1 MKEPSSTG
9 TSEYRTLASN
19 TLFSFMINYVSLF
32 FTFIY
37 SFLLARLFTDE
48 LWGYLIIA
56 TSFITITVTISGLLP
71 PGYSFALNY
80 YIPRYRALNENAK
93 IKSVI
98 KNAFIIK
105 IVFLIPIFIFSV
117 LLITMLRNFFDTD
130 TVALFYILS
139 PLIFINSLNFIVTAI
154 NRGFNKFKYNLIFV
168 IVKDGLQIL
177 PLLIL
182 FINEVNVEIGVAAW
196 IVLISSTISL
206 VGNSLFL
213 FILVFRIKPTGSEPD
228 SFKEDLIK
236 MFRYGG
242 ATATTD
248 IFEKVWREFQLQ
260 GIGYFISP
268 NAATGF
274 NISLNYQKLSEYS
287 IKSFQFPLLNSF
299 TTLNVKENYE
309 QIERI
314 YKIAYRMTLFL
325 ILFISGILF
334 LSVEFVLDFLF
345 LEGRLIF
352 SNFLRL
358 ILLATIFKILASFV
372 QSHLNAQHKV
382 KISLVLRFL
391 YTSISVPL
399 FFMGLYFGGVEG
411 AILYGL
417 ILGNLLS
424 MVIQIYATYRFAK
437 IKLNIK
443 KILIQYLTFF
453 GPLVITILLKEF
465 FLKDVSL
472 NLIEDLGLT
481 LFKNFD
487 FISISIFII
496 LFIFFNF
503 MLKTVTTSDISS
515 FESFLNKKRFFD
527 KYLIKGLR
535 VVKKFTRN

>member
-1 MKEPSSTG
+1 MKEPLSEG
-9 TSEYRTLASN
+9 NSEYRTLASN

-37 SFLLARLFTDE
+37 SFLLARLFSDE
-48 LWGYLIIA
+48 IWGFLIIA

-80 YIPRYRALNENAK
+80 YIPRYRALNENTK

-105 IVFLIPIFIFSV
+105 LGFLIPIFIFSV
-117 LLITMLRNFFDTD
+117 LLITLLRNFFDTD

-139 PLIFINSLNFIVTAI
+139 PLIFVNSLNFIVTAI

-168 IVKDGLQIL
+168 IVKDGLQII

-182 FINEVNVEIGVAAW
+182 YIKGINVEIGVAAW
-196 IVLISSTISL
+196 IILISSTISL

-213 FILVFRIKPTGSEPD
+213 FIMVFRIKPTGNEPD

-242 ATATTD
+242 ATAATD
-248 IFEKVWREFQLQ
+248 MFEKVWREFQLQ
-260 GIGYFISP
+260 GIGFISP

-309 QIERI
+309 QIDRI

-334 LSVEFVLDFLF
+334 FSVEFVLDFLF

-382 KISLVLRFL
+382 KLSLVLRIL
-391 YTSISVPL
+391 YTSISIPL

-417 ILGNLLS
+417 IIGNLIS
-424 MVIQIYATYRFAK
+424 MVIQIYATYRFGN

-465 FLKDVSL
+465 LIKDVSL

-503 MLKTVTTSDISS
+503 MLKTVTTSDINS

-535 VVKKFTRN
+535 VVKRFTRN

>member
-1 MKEPSSTG
+1 MKEPLSEG
-9 TSEYRTLASN
+9 NSEYRTLASN

-37 SFLLARLFTDE
+37 SFLLARLFSDE
-48 LWGYLIIA
+48 IWGFLIIA

-80 YIPRYRALNENAK
+80 YIPRYRALNENTK

-105 IVFLIPIFIFSV
+105 LGFLIPIFIFSV
-117 LLITMLRNFFDTD
+117 LLITLLRNFFDTD

-139 PLIFINSLNFIVTAI
+139 PLIFVNSLNFIVTAI

-168 IVKDGLQIL
+168 IVKDGLQII

-182 FINEVNVEIGVAAW
+182 YIKGINVEIGVAAW
-196 IVLISSTISL
+196 IILISSTISL

-213 FILVFRIKPTGSEPD
+213 FIMVFRIKPTGNEPD

-242 ATATTD
+242 ATAATD
-248 IFEKVWREFQLQ
+248 MFEKVWREFQLQ
-260 GIGYFISP
+260 GIGFISP

-309 QIERI
+309 QIDRI

-334 LSVEFVLDFLF
+334 FSVEFVLDFLF

-382 KISLVLRFL
+382 KLSLVLRIL
-391 YTSISVPL
+391 YTSISIPL

-417 ILGNLLS
+417 IIGNLIS
-424 MVIQIYATYRFAK
+424 MVIQIYATYRFGN

-465 FLKDVSL
+465 LIKDVSL

-503 MLKTVTTSDISS
+503 MLKTVTTSDINS

>member
-1 MKEPSSTG
+1 
-9 TSEYRTLASN
+9 
-19 TLFSFMINYVSLF
+19 
-32 FTFIY
+32 
-37 SFLLARLFTDE
+37 
-48 LWGYLIIA
+48 
-56 TSFITITVTISGLLP
+56 
-71 PGYSFALNY
+71 
-80 YIPRYRALNENAK
+80 
-93 IKSVI
+93 
-98 KNAFIIK
+98 
-105 IVFLIPIFIFSV
+105 
-117 LLITMLRNFFDTD
+117 
-130 TVALFYILS
+130 
-139 PLIFINSLNFIVTAI
+139 
-154 NRGFNKFKYNLIFV
+154 
-168 IVKDGLQIL
+168 
-177 PLLIL
+177 
-182 FINEVNVEIGVAAW
+182 
-196 IVLISSTISL
+196 
-206 VGNSLFL
+206 
-213 FILVFRIKPTGSEPD
+213 
-228 SFKEDLIK
+228 
-236 MFRYGG
+236 
-242 ATATTD
+242 
-248 IFEKVWREFQLQ
+248 
-260 GIGYFISP
+260 
-268 NAATGF
+268 
-274 NISLNYQKLSEYS
+274 
-287 IKSFQFPLLNSF
+287 
-299 TTLNVKENYE
+299 
-309 QIERI
+309 
-314 YKIAYRMTLFL
+314 MTLFL